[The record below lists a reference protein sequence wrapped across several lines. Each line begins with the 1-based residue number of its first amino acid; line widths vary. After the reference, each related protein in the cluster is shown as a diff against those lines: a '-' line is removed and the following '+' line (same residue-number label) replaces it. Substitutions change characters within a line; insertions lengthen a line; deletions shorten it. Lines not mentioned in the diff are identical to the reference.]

1 MSCQICFFRIY
12 NFITTSIL
20 RTKNNIWKSNKYGAS
35 WSVFLFSIS
44 FLLFFIM
51 LFYFNL
57 FLSFVWRTN
66 PEPSLLQL
74 NAGTT
79 AASNREET
87 EKILTVGR
95 LVEFEVMAVSVGVV
109 LAILLAT
116 RFRRWNEMVLGSGM
130 EDASNYPHLRP
141 PISPDVG
148 GDLVAAVTVQLKNKV
163 GTIDAK

>member
-1 MSCQICFFRIY
+1 
-12 NFITTSIL
+12 
-20 RTKNNIWKSNKYGAS
+20 
-35 WSVFLFSIS
+35 
-44 FLLFFIM
+44 M

-116 RFRRWNEMVLGSGM
+116 RFRR
-130 EDASNYPHLRP
+130 
-141 PISPDVG
+141 
-148 GDLVAAVTVQLKNKV
+148 
-163 GTIDAK
+163 